1 MVPRTLLPE
10 SDGGDGDPLDVII
23 LGPAVPRGSVV
34 EVRPVAVLD
43 LLDQGERDDKI
54 LAVPVSGPLSDVIDL
69 KSLNRMYPGAT
80 EAVQI
85 WFANYKGGRT
95 KSRGYK
101 GSSAAWKLIDAAA
114 RAFEQEATDNTAK

>member
-69 KSLNRMYPGAT
+69 KSLNVCIPVLPRRCRFGLK
-80 EAVQI
+80 I
-85 WFANYKGGRT
+85 IKGGGANR
-95 KSRGYK
+95 
-101 GSSAAWKLIDAAA
+101 
-114 RAFEQEATDNTAK
+114 EAIKAPVLPGN